1 MIIKINARIEELS
14 KEAEALVNRRSELEA
29 ELEESNVRL
38 SQIVGAIQELDSMRK
53 EISNG
58 YQEGK

>member
-1 MIIKINARIEELS
+1 MISKINARIEELS

-38 SQIVGAIQELDSMRK
+38 SQIVGAIQELDLMRK

>member
-1 MIIKINARIEELS
+1 MISKINARIEELS